1 MRVRQPMNGDN
12 QNNTVSTEDR
22 AFYLVVK
29 SYHED
34 GLYTEEDICHKLN
47 ISRTT
52 FKRWLNGRSC
62 PHSAAK
68 DIVYDYLLSLIEK
81 KQ

>member
-1 MRVRQPMNGDN
+1 MNGDN
-12 QNNTVSTEDR
+12 QNNELSTEDKS
-22 AFYLVVK
+22 FYLIIK

-34 GLYTEEDICHKLN
+34 GICNEADTCHSLN

-52 FKRWLNGRSC
+52 FKRWLDGKSC
-62 PHSAAK
+62 PQSAAK